1 LGSARVRL
9 AIKHSASVL
18 FAAGVLAL
26 GCTGAVQGPPD
37 ESEGSGATNT
47 GSGAEGPGP
56 AGGSGN
62 SKGGSSS
69 TGKGGSAN
77 AGSSGTA
84 NAAGGTNG
92 SGAGAGGTG
101 NPGEPQPHFGGFARL
116 TQSEYD
122 ATVDRAFGIA
132 ADRSLVPVDGR
143 IGPYTS
149 NASVSPDP
157 VHPYLL
163 AAEDIAA
170 TLVPGDLPACEVDGA
185 EECLRENY
193 AEPLALLYRRELS
206 EAEIASFGQVI
217 GDVVDAGGTST
228 DGTRAVLV
236 AALLDPDFLFRS
248 SPVAG
253 DAAARARRLADAVS
267 YALWDAPPDTELA
280 AVADASSAELPELLR
295 EQAARLA
302 GDARATPVVAR
313 FLAQW
318 LKVDTDLR
326 LADAEFADSPRYLEL
341 LAYVGDALENDAPV
355 RDLVAGRRGF
365 VHKENL
371 DAYSLDSVSGSGD
384 VVGLDWAASSPR
396 RGLLAEDLFADATRH
411 PDEDRRPIFRGKLVR
426 TALLCDTIQAPSADL
441 LELAD
446 EVGDRT
452 ADPRCAG
459 CHMLLD
465 PVGRV
470 FAALDPDHEGDV
482 EAAEIIDHA
491 GLDGIYDDLPALL
504 EAVAGSRS
512 FAECFSRHW
521 LAFFLEQPLE
531 SADQSFVAELADM
544 VEAGAS
550 LRDIVGQTAVGF
562 ELRASLATPWCEVP

>member
-1 LGSARVRL
+1 VGSARVRF
-9 AIKHSASVL
+9 AIKLSASALV
-18 FAAGVLAL
+18 AAGLLGL

-37 ESEGSGATNT
+37 EAEGSGASNPGSGAT
-47 GSGAEGPGP
+47 GSGAT
-56 AGGSGN
+56 GGSGN
-62 SKGGSSS
+62 SKGGSGS
-69 TGKGGSAN
+69 TGKGGSSS
-77 AGSSGTA
+77 SSGGSGTGS
-84 NAAGGTNG
+84 GGTNG
-92 SGAGAGGTG
+92 SASGAGGTG
-101 NPGEPQPHFGGFARL
+101 NPDEPQPQFGGFARL
-116 TQSEYD
+116 TQAEYD

-132 ADRSLVPVDGR
+132 ADRSLIPVDGR
-143 IGPYTS
+143 IGQFTS

-170 TLVPGDLPACEVDGA
+170 TLVPADLPACEVEDA
-185 EECLRENY
+185 EDCLRENY
-193 AEPLALLYRRELS
+193 AEPLGLLYRRELT
-206 EAEIASFGQVI
+206 EAEFAVYGQVI
-217 GDVVDAGGTST
+217 ADVVEKGGTSA

-248 SPVAG
+248 APVAA
-253 DAAARARRLADAVS
+253 DAVARARRLADLVS
-267 YALWDAPPDTELA
+267 YALWDTPPDSELA
-280 AVADASSAELPELLR
+280 AVAEASSAELPELLR
-295 EQAARLA
+295 DQAMRLA

-318 LKVDTDLR
+318 LKVDVDLR
-326 LADAEFADSPRYLEL
+326 LADAEYASSPRYLEL
-341 LAYVGDALENDAPV
+341 LAYVADALENDAPV

-365 VHKENL
+365 VHRDNL
-371 DAYSLDSVSGSGD
+371 DAYELDSVGGNDD
-384 VVGLDWAASSPR
+384 VVAMDWPASSPR

-411 PDEDRRPIFRGKLVR
+411 PDADRRPIFRGKLVR
-426 TALLCDTIQAPSADL
+426 TSLLCDTVQAPSADL

-459 CHMLLD
+459 CHLLLD

-470 FAALDPDHEGDV
+470 FAALDPDHEGDL

-491 GLDGIYDDLPALL
+491 GLDGTYDDLPALL
-504 EAVAGSRS
+504 EAVAASRS

-531 SADQSFVAELADM
+531 AADPSFVAELADL

-550 LRDIVGQTAVGF
+550 LRDVVGETAVGLEF
-562 ELRASLATPWCEVP
+562 RTSLATPWCEVP